1 MTNQNNE
8 FGKSPV
14 KLSSPTQIWI
24 DDVNQNNELDEILTE
39 LAEDCAESYAQH
51 GYYKAYEYAEKAKA
65 KIQALYAPKWEKGTF
80 AKAGDVDIEEEY
92 DPLKK
97 QQNVNIST
105 EHVKPVNMSLRQA
118 IQDLEFYTKDGE
130 PIDFIHLEHLDKIM
144 ELVNKTPKSVDL
156 TKPEVNLID
165 IASPNMTPEASKV
178 VSDAIERS
186 AEVMNKKPV
195 ENGEL
200 RHTIHM
206 QMLAKSESAKDLGEL
221 TAVPLGFAV
230 DVALEFLAQE
240 KAKWV
245 AQMEQ
250 VIGEDDEVPPRPT
263 GKEYLTRSQRTAVS
277 KNVLRAKQRKALA
290 KLLDKEN
297 TK

>member
-8 FGKSPV
+8 
-14 KLSSPTQIWI
+14 LYQIL
-24 DDVNQNNELDEILTE
+24 QT
-39 LAEDCAESYAQH
+39 LAQSDRGPSRIET
-51 GYYKAYEYAEKAKA
+51 AKQA
-65 KIQALYAPKWEKGTF
+65 IQALYAPKWEKGTF

-118 IQDLEFYTKDGE
+118 IQDL
-130 PIDFIHLEHLDKIM
+130 PEHLDRIM

-178 VSDAIERS
+178 VSEAIERS
-186 AEVMNKKPV
+186 AEVMNKVAKPV

-200 RHTIHM
+200 NEI
-206 QMLAKSESAKDLGEL
+206 
-221 TAVPLGFAV
+221 
-230 DVALEFLAQE
+230 
-240 KAKWV
+240 
-245 AQMEQ
+245 
-250 VIGEDDEVPPRPT
+250 
-263 GKEYLTRSQRTAVS
+263 KETRWKHIA
-277 KNVLRAKQRKALA
+277 
-290 KLLDKEN
+290 
-297 TK
+297 

>member
-8 FGKSPV
+8 
-14 KLSSPTQIWI
+14 LYQIL
-24 DDVNQNNELDEILTE
+24 QT
-39 LAEDCAESYAQH
+39 LAQSDRGPSRIET
-51 GYYKAYEYAEKAKA
+51 AKQA
-65 KIQALYAPKWEKGTF
+65 IQALYAPKWEKGTF

-178 VSDAIERS
+178 VSEAIERS
-186 AEVMNKKPV
+186 AEVMNKVAKPV

-200 RHTIHM
+200 NEI
-206 QMLAKSESAKDLGEL
+206 
-221 TAVPLGFAV
+221 
-230 DVALEFLAQE
+230 
-240 KAKWV
+240 
-245 AQMEQ
+245 
-250 VIGEDDEVPPRPT
+250 
-263 GKEYLTRSQRTAVS
+263 KETRWKHIA
-277 KNVLRAKQRKALA
+277 
-290 KLLDKEN
+290 
-297 TK
+297 